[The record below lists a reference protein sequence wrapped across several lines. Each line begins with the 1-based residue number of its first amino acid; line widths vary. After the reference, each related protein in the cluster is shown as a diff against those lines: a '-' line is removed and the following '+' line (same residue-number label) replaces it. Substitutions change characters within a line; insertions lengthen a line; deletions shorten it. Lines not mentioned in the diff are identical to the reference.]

1 VEHQR
6 TGDAVTIVEIVLTA
20 VVYLLV
26 MVCGYVLGWAHGYD
40 AGRKSGRAAMGLR
53 TKLHTRERNHE

>member
-1 VEHQR
+1 M
-6 TGDAVTIVEIVLTA
+6 TIVEIVLTA